1 MIPHAPLNG
10 VTFFVASED
19 VLHPRIQIPFCHVA
33 RTFFHQLVVKSVWR
47 AFVSLSF
54 SSPLL

>member
-19 VLHPRIQIPFCHVA
+19 VLYPRIQFSFRHVA

-47 AFVSLSF
+47 AFVS
-54 SSPLL
+54 